1 MTLNIFSFIR
11 IEFFEILQK
20 HVAHQVWPLFLEGKD
35 HKQRCKQLQN
45 TEIIEN

>member
-11 IEFFEILQK
+11 IEFFEILWK
-20 HVAHQVWPLFLEGKD
+20 HVAQVWALFWEEKD

-45 TEIIEN
+45 TEIIENW